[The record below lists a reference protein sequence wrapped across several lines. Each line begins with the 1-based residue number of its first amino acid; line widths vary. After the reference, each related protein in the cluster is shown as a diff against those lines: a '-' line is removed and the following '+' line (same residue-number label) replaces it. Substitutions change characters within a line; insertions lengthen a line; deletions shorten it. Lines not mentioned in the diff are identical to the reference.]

1 MHILQKG
8 VTAATIQTVDT
19 ATNTT
24 KTILVQYNDL
34 VNLKLIHLRLMTTIL
49 QASQIRE
56 YVTEKILQEY
66 IGALFPD

>member
-34 VNLKLIHLRLMTTIL
+34 VNLKLIHLRLMTEPYYKL
-49 QASQIRE
+49 AR
-56 YVTEKILQEY
+56 
-66 IGALFPD
+66 

>member
-1 MHILQKG
+1 MHILQK
-8 VTAATIQTVDT
+8 TAATIQTVDT

-34 VNLKLIHLRLMTTIL
+34 VNLKLIHFRLMTTIL

-56 YVTEKILQEY
+56 YVTDKNITRVHRC
-66 IGALFPD
+66 FVS